1 MENMLSDNIAVIL
14 GIAVF
19 LLAWA
24 SPLFNPLFRWKGKK
38 EEREKD
44 ANLPPVSIIIASH
57 DDAVQLEKHLP
68 AILLQDYPVQ
78 YEVIVVIEKGDHEVE
93 DVLKRIQ
100 YSHAQQAGNARLYV
114 TYIPETSRYMSRRKL
129 AITLGVKAA
138 KNEWL
143 LLTDSDCEPAS
154 SRWLANMARNCE
166 EGKSLV
172 MGYASYEDDCSSFKR
187 YDRFYN
193 FCYLLRESCGQ
204 AYRTNCPNL
213 MFRKSLFMEQDGYLG
228 NLNLVR
234 GEYDFLVNKYA
245 KKGNAATETAPEAWV
260 IQDAPTNRS
269 WSNIRVYY
277 METRRALQRS
287 RMHRLVFGVDQ
298 AVMRIFTLMVFVSL
312 AYSLLMS
319 NWLLS
324 GIAVISMLVEFLA
337 RYSINRYAIKRFGE
351 NLSWAVM
358 YDRLVMWSNL
368 FFLCRHKCADHQDFT
383 THKQ

>member
-1 MENMLSDNIAVIL
+1 MLSDNTAIFL
-14 GIAVF
+14 GVAVF
-19 LLAWA
+19 LLAWI
-24 SPLFNPLFRWKGKK
+24 SPLFSPLFRWRRK
-38 EEREKD
+38 EEKVND
-44 ANLPPVSIIIASH
+44 DNLQPVSIIIASH
-57 DDAVQLEKHLP
+57 DDAMQLEKHLP
-68 AILLQDYPVQ
+68 TILRQDYPVQ

-100 YSHAQQAGNARLYV
+100 YNHGQQKGNALLYV

-154 SRWLANMARNCE
+154 PQWLARMARNCDD
-166 EGKSLV
+166 GKALV
-172 MGYASYEDDCSSFKR
+172 LGYANYADDASSFKR
-187 YDRFYN
+187 YERFYH
-193 FCYLLRESCGQ
+193 FCYLLRECRGK

-228 NLNLVR
+228 NLDLVR

-245 KKGNAATETAPEAWV
+245 KTGNATTETNPEAWI

-269 WSNIRVYY
+269 WAYTHVYY
-277 METRRALQRS
+277 METRKSLKRS
-287 RMHRLVFGVDQ
+287 FMHRLVFEVDQ
-298 AVMRIFTLMVFVSL
+298 LEMRTFTLLVAISL
-312 AYSLLMS
+312 AYSLLTG
-319 NWLLS
+319 NWLLL
-324 GIAVISMLVEFLA
+324 GGALISAIVEFLM
-337 RYSINRYAIKRFGE
+337 RCLIDRHAIKRFGE
-351 NLSWAVM
+351 TLPWAAL

-368 FFLCRHKCADHQDFT
+368 FFLFRHKCSDHRDFT

>member
-1 MENMLSDNIAVIL
+1 MLSDNIAVIL

-19 LLAWA
+19 LLAWI
-24 SPLFNPLFRWKGKK
+24 SPLFSPLFRWRWKK
-38 EEREKD
+38 EDEKID
-44 ANLPPVSIIIASH
+44 DNLQPVSIIIASH
-57 DDAVQLEKHLP
+57 DDAMQLEKHLP

-78 YEVIVVIEKGDHEVE
+78 YEVIVVIEKGVHDVE
-93 DVLKRIQ
+93 EVLKRFQ
-100 YSHAQQAGNARLYV
+100 YSHGYQEGNARLYV

-143 LLTDSDCEPAS
+143 LLIDSDCEPAS
-154 SRWLANMARNCE
+154 SRWLSSMARNCE
-166 EGKSLV
+166 DGKSLV
-172 MGYASYEDDCSSFKR
+172 LGYASYKDDSSSFKC
-187 YDRFYN
+187 YDRFYH
-193 FCYLLRESCGQ
+193 FCYLLRECYGQ

-213 MFRKSLFMEQDGYLG
+213 MFRKSLFMKQDGYLG

-245 KKGNAATETAPEAWV
+245 KRGNAAVETAPEAWV
-260 IQDAPTNRS
+260 IQDAPTTRS
-269 WSNIRVYY
+269 WGNMRVYY
-277 METRRALQRS
+277 METRKSLLRS
-287 RMHRLVFGVDQ
+287 CRHRLVFGVDQ
-298 AVMRIFTLMVFVSL
+298 AVMRIFTLMVVVSL

-324 GIAVISMLVEFLA
+324 GVAMISIFVEFLV
-337 RYSINRYAIKRFGE
+337 RYSVDSHAIKRFGE
-351 NLSWAVM
+351 SLSWSVL

-368 FFLCRHKCADHQDFT
+368 FFLFRHKCADHREFT

>member
-1 MENMLSDNIAVIL
+1 MLSDNIAVIL

-19 LLAWA
+19 LLAWI
-24 SPLFNPLFRWKGKK
+24 SPLFSPLFRWRWKK
-38 EEREKD
+38 EDGKID
-44 ANLPPVSIIIASH
+44 DNLQPVSIIIASH
-57 DDAVQLEKHLP
+57 DDAMQLEKHLP

-93 DVLKRIQ
+93 DVLKRFQ
-100 YSHAQQAGNARLYV
+100 YNHGHQGGNARLYV

-143 LLTDSDCEPAS
+143 LLIDSDCEPAS
-154 SRWLANMARNCE
+154 SRWLASMARNCE
-166 EGKSLV
+166 DGKSLV
-172 MGYASYEDDCSSFKR
+172 LGYASYKDASSSFKR
-187 YDRFYN
+187 YDRFYH
-193 FCYLLRESCGQ
+193 FCYLLCECYGQ

-213 MFRKSLFMEQDGYLG
+213 MFRKSLFMKQDGYLG

-245 KKGNAATETAPEAWV
+245 KRGNAAAEIAPEAWV
-260 IQDAPTNRS
+260 IQDGPTNRS
-269 WSNIRVYY
+269 WSNMRVYY
-277 METRRALQRS
+277 METRRFLLRS

-298 AVMRIFTLMVFVSL
+298 VMTRIFTLMVVVSL
-312 AYSLLMS
+312 VYSLLMS
-319 NWLLS
+319 NRLLS
-324 GIAVISMLVEFLA
+324 GVAMISIFVEFLV
-337 RYSINRYAIKRFGE
+337 RYSVDRHAIKRFGE
-351 NLSWAVM
+351 SLPWAVL

-368 FFLCRHKCADHQDFT
+368 FFLFRHKCADHREFT

>member
-1 MENMLSDNIAVIL
+1 MLSDNIAVIL

-19 LLAWA
+19 LLAWI
-24 SPLFNPLFRWKGKK
+24 SPLFSPLFRWRGKK
-38 EEREKD
+38 EDGKID
-44 ANLPPVSIIIASH
+44 DNLQPVSIIIASH
-57 DDAVQLEKHLP
+57 DDAMQLEKHLP

-78 YEVIVVIEKGDHEVE
+78 YEVIVVIEKGDHDVE
-93 DVLKRIQ
+93 EVLKRFQ
-100 YSHAQQAGNARLYV
+100 YSHGYQEGNARLYV

-143 LLTDSDCEPAS
+143 LLIDSDCEPAS
-154 SRWLANMARNCE
+154 SRWLASMARNCVD
-166 EGKSLV
+166 GKSLV
-172 MGYASYEDDCSSFKR
+172 LGYASYKKDDSSSFKG
-187 YDRFYN
+187 YDRFYH
-193 FCYLLRESCGQ
+193 FCYLLRECYGQ

-245 KKGNAATETAPEAWV
+245 KRGNSATETAPEAWV
-260 IQDAPTNRS
+260 IQEAPTNRS
-269 WSNIRVYY
+269 WGNMRVYY
-277 METRRALQRS
+277 METRKSLLRS
-287 RMHRLVFGVDQ
+287 CMHRLVFGVDQ
-298 AVMRIFTLMVFVSL
+298 AVMHIFTLMVIVSL
-312 AYSLLMS
+312 VYSLLMS

-324 GIAVISMLVEFLA
+324 GVAMISIFVESLV
-337 RYSINRYAIKRFGE
+337 RYSVDRHAIKRFGE
-351 NLSWAVM
+351 SLSWSVL

-368 FFLCRHKCADHQDFT
+368 FFLFRHKCADHREFT

>member
-1 MENMLSDNIAVIL
+1 MLSDNIAVIL

-19 LLAWA
+19 LLAWI
-24 SPLFNPLFRWKGKK
+24 SPLFSPLFRWRRKK
-38 EEREKD
+38 EDEKID
-44 ANLPPVSIIIASH
+44 DNLQPVSIIIASH
-57 DDAVQLEKHLP
+57 DDAMQLEKHLP

-93 DVLKRIQ
+93 DVLKRFQ
-100 YSHAQQAGNARLYV
+100 YNNGHQGGNARLDV

-143 LLTDSDCEPAS
+143 LLIDSDCEPAS
-154 SRWLANMARNCE
+154 SRWLSSMARNCE
-166 EGKSLV
+166 DGKSLV
-172 MGYASYEDDCSSFKR
+172 LGYASYKDDSSSFKC
-187 YDRFYN
+187 YDRFYH
-193 FCYLLRESCGQ
+193 FCYLLRECYGQ

-213 MFRKSLFMEQDGYLG
+213 MFRKSLFMKQDGYLG

-245 KKGNAATETAPEAWV
+245 KRGNAAAEIAPEAWV
-260 IQDAPTNRS
+260 IQDAPTTRS
-269 WSNIRVYY
+269 WGNMRVYY
-277 METRRALQRS
+277 METRKSLLRS
-287 RMHRLVFGVDQ
+287 CRHRLVFGVDQ
-298 AVMRIFTLMVFVSL
+298 AVMRIFTLMVVVSL
-312 AYSLLMS
+312 VYSLLMS

-324 GIAVISMLVEFLA
+324 GVAMISIFVEFLV
-337 RYSINRYAIKRFGE
+337 RYSVDSHAIKRFGE
-351 NLSWAVM
+351 SLSWSVL

-368 FFLCRHKCADHQDFT
+368 FFLFRHKCADHREFT